1 MKWEKSKEI
10 LSMENNLLTLKNIVS
25 LTDLKLRVQELVYK
39 EKYVILW
46 NHIKQQH
53 PNITEQEI
61 LNGLIY
67 GFYKADNINEGR
79 YISWSKFTS
88 PVRLIRIVFE
98 IHETHGDEFV
108 LMITAFEEE

>member
-1 MKWEKSKEI
+1 MDRLRETAKKVHCDLNE
-10 LSMENNLLTLKNIVS
+10 LKI
-25 LTDLKLRVQELVYK
+25 RVRELVYK

-46 NHIKQQH
+46 NHIKQYH

-67 GFYKADNINEGR
+67 GLYKPDKNTEGR

-98 IHETHGDEFV
+98 IHETPANEFV
-108 LMITAFEEE
+108 LVITAFEEE